1 MLADAL
7 CLWIAVVLSA
17 FGTALVAGATGPDSD
32 AGVSDANHEGAVI
45 TTGSRDGWAGQYG
58 RKGRSLAPSA
68 SPKSLL
74 LYGSAQA
81 TRFCVGARLTRS
93 LRHYSRSLSYLSLTL
108 RCMAPRRG
116 WLGGCAP
123 LHAVRDK
130 KNTIDR
136 SARQTRNMRCVC
148 RETRVDHR
156 PGPSLTSRMRP
167 VFL

>member
-17 FGTALVAGATGPDSD
+17 PGVARVANAVGPDSD
-32 AGVSDANHEGAVI
+32 AGVSDANQESSAMVAGL
-45 TTGSRDGWAGQYG
+45 RDGWAGQHD
-58 RKGRSLAPSA
+58 RKGPSLALSA

-74 LYGSAQA
+74 LYGSARV
-81 TRFCVGARLTRS
+81 TRSCRAGHLTRS
-93 LRHYSRSLSYLSLTL
+93 VRQDSRSLSYLSLTL
-108 RCMAPRRG
+108 RCMAPHTG

-130 KNTIDR
+130 KNTVDT
-136 SARQTRNMRCVC
+136 SARPTGKTYGVC
-148 RETRVDHR
+148 KNGWAKHLSV
-156 PGPSLTSRMRP
+156 PSPISRIRP